1 MVKEKEAWKGQ
12 NEWNLVGPS
21 SLSPLCGRRT
31 DGERAEEMT
40 ISSCSKNW
48 EWVGMKSFLGQV
60 NTGWS

>member
-1 MVKEKEAWKGQ
+1 MESGWA
-12 NEWNLVGPS
+12 LLTFS
-21 SLSPLCGRRT
+21 LCGRRT

-48 EWVGMKSFLGQV
+48 EWVGMKWLWGRV